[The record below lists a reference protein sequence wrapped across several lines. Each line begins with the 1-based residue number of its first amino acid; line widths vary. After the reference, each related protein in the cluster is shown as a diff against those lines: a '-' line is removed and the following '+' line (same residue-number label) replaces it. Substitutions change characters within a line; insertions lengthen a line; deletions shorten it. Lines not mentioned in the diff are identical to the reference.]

1 MFKQV
6 ARRNIDFLY
15 LKLNIMELNEVV
27 ILKALAPLKW
37 VYNALI
43 GIASSILIMIADP
56 KEIERKEL
64 IYKIVCAVLVGFP
77 CTMAIDKYYH
87 FNRWVVILIALMF
100 GLFSSKI
107 VDEAKKKAGKKIRD
121 FIDKKI

>member
-1 MFKQV
+1 
-6 ARRNIDFLY
+6 
-15 LKLNIMELNEVV
+15 
-27 ILKALAPLKW
+27 
-37 VYNALI
+37 
-43 GIASSILIMIADP
+43 
-56 KEIERKEL
+56 
-64 IYKIVCAVLVGFP
+64 
-77 CTMAIDKYYH
+77 MAIDKYYH